1 MKIQVTRRLAPSS
14 TQHRYIVKADTT
26 GRVTGD
32 VLPDLMLGCP
42 RWAFPIIDR
51 ALVDLRNARPWNT
64 TNKTI
69 TVTVEIE

>member
-14 TQHRYIVKADTT
+14 SQHRYVVKGGAT

-32 VLPDLMLGCP
+32 ILPDLMLGCP

-69 TVTVEIE
+69 TVIIKIE

>member
-1 MKIQVTRRLAPSS
+1 MKIQVIRRLAPSPF
-14 TQHRYIVKADTT
+14 QHRYVVKCDVA
-26 GRVTGD
+26 GKVTGD
-32 VLPDLMLGCP
+32 VLPDLMLDCP

-69 TVTVEIE
+69 TVIIKIE